1 MRALLLAAGFG
12 TRLRPLTNNT
22 PKCMIE
28 VNGRPLLSYW
38 FDILNCD
45 VINKI
50 LINLHYLP
58 EQVIEFIE
66 KSELKSKIDTVHENI
81 LLGTAGTILQNKF
94 FFKDDAIML
103 IHADNLTF
111 FDIDEFINRYVNRG
125 KGIEI
130 LMMTFETDDPP
141 SCGIVKLDENGIVIG
156 FYEKT
161 NSVHGNIANAAVYI
175 ISQSVVTFIKD
186 LNKDFVDFSTEVLPN
201 FIGKIQT
208 YHNKIYHRDIGTLK
222 SLLKAENDIKDI
234 QLIKQ

>member
-1 MRALLLAAGFG
+1 LRALLLAAGLG

-22 PKCMIE
+22 PKCMIN

-58 EQVIEFIE
+58 DQVIAFIE
-66 KSELKSKIDTVHENI
+66 KAELKSKIETVHEKK
-81 LLGTAGTILQNKF
+81 LLGTAGTILKNKF
-94 FFKDDAIML
+94 FFKDDPIIL

-111 FDIDEFINRYVNRG
+111 FDVNEFFSTYINRG

-130 LMMTFETDDPP
+130 LMMTFETDDPA
-141 SCGIVKLDENGIVIG
+141 SCGIVKLDKNGVVIG

-161 NSVHGNIANAAVYI
+161 NSFHGNIANAAVYI

-222 SLLKAENDIKDI
+222 SLLKAENDIKNT
-234 QLIKQ
+234 QFIK